1 MGPRPGLR
9 YHRPGS
15 MPAPPADARSL
26 RAEVRGLEPC
36 GDDGVVLAMETEHEL
51 PPVRA
56 SRFFML
62 RRTDSLSPLI
72 PRPFSL
78 YRQDGAR
85 LEFLIKV
92 MGRGTR
98 ALAASRAGDPV
109 TLIGPL
115 GNGWP
120 TLDADGPPW
129 VMLAGGVGSAP
140 FYLGIEQALAGM
152 DGKAPVPRERIAYL
166 YGAAR
171 RGLLY
176 DLERFRRLGVPVFTA
191 TDDGSEG
198 LRGNVLQL
206 FEHLVQEG
214 RIPARV
220 RLLACGPDPLLRAV
234 SELALARDLP
244 CWLSL
249 ETLMGCGVGIC
260 NGCPVATRPEGR
272 LGSWP
277 NAKCCVEGPV
287 FEARAIRLESP
298 GERHGTPR
306 RDSAPPPS
314 EAPHE
319 PERGRSGN

>member
-1 MGPRPGLR
+1 MLR
-9 YHRPGS
+9 GHA
-15 MPAPPADARSL
+15 MPAPPPDARSL
-26 RAEVRGLEPC
+26 SAEVVGVTSC
-36 GDDGVVLAMETEHEL
+36 GEDGVILGVRPEASL

-62 RRTDSLSPLI
+62 RRTDRLSPLI

-78 YRQDGAR
+78 YRQHGDV
-85 LEFLIKV
+85 LEFLVKV

-98 ALAASRAGDPV
+98 ALASSRPGDALGLV
-109 TLIGPL
+109 GPL

-120 TLDADGPPW
+120 ALAGGGAPW

-140 FYLGIEQALAGM
+140 FFLGIQQALEGM
-152 DGKAPVPRERIAYL
+152 DGKRAARPQELVYL

-176 DLERFRRLGVPVFTA
+176 DLERFRALGVPVHTA

-198 LRGNVLQL
+198 FRGNVLALLESLWSQGKL
-206 FEHLVQEG
+206 
-214 RIPARV
+214 PKSV
-220 RLLACGPDPLLRAV
+220 RLLACGPHPMLVAV
-234 SELALARDLP
+234 ERLAHARGLS
-244 CWLSL
+244 CWFSL

-260 NGCPVATRPEGR
+260 NGCPVATRPEGP

-287 FEARAIRLESP
+287 FSVDAVTLEHP
-298 GERHGTPR
+298 GEEHGSPRH
-306 RDSAPPPS
+306 APVACTTEP
-314 EAPHE
+314 AHE
-319 PERGRSGN
+319 PERGRTGN

>member
-1 MGPRPGLR
+1 MLR
-9 YHRPGS
+9 RRA
-15 MPAPPADARSL
+15 MPAPPPDARSL
-26 RAEVRGLEPC
+26 TAEVVSVEPC
-36 GDDGVVLAMETEHEL
+36 GEDGVVLAVRPEVAL

-62 RRTDSLSPLI
+62 RRTDRLSPLI

-78 YRQDGAR
+78 YRQRGAE

-98 ALAASRAGDPV
+98 ALAESRPGDELR
-109 TLIGPL
+109 LIGPL

-120 TLDADGPPW
+120 ALSGGGAPW
-129 VMLAGGVGSAP
+129 VMLGGGVGSAP
-140 FYLGIEQALAGM
+140 FFLGIEQALAGM
-152 DGKAPVPRERIAYL
+152 DGQRPAKSDELVYL

-176 DLERFRRLGVPVFTA
+176 DLERFRALGVPVHTA

-198 LRGNVLQL
+198 FKGNVLGL
-206 FEHLVQEG
+206 LESLWS
-214 RIPARV
+214 ARKLPREV
-220 RLLACGPDPLLRAV
+220 RLLACGPHPMLVAV
-234 SELALARDLP
+234 ERLARAKNLE

-260 NGCPVATRPEGR
+260 NGCPVATRPEGP

-287 FEARAIRLESP
+287 FPVGAVTLEHP
-298 GERHGTPR
+298 GEDHSSPRH
-306 RDSAPPPS
+306 APAMCVP

-319 PERGRSGN
+319 PERGRAGN